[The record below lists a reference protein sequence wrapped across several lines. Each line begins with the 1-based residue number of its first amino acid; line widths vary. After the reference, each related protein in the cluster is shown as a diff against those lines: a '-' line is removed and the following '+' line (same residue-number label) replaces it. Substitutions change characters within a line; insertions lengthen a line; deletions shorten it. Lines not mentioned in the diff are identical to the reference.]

1 MYEDVIFNVHGR
13 IKSIF
18 AVRFFVS
25 EIKNPACVAEFDLII
40 AKLNI
45 LRKEIS

>member
-1 MYEDVIFNVHGR
+1 MYEDAIFNVHGR
-13 IKSIF
+13 IKCIF

-25 EIKNPACVAEFDLII
+25 EIKNPACVAEFGYMI

-45 LRKEIS
+45 LRKENA